1 MLSRGGKL
9 PVRQIKKFI
18 EASYDVKNINRF
30 KKFIIEEYELDLEL
44 SNKWGRIFYN
54 KKLNKLVVVHRG
66 TASNRDW
73 FNNAT
78 IAIDVYELTDRF
90 KTAKILQT
98 KAELKYPGSKVY
110 TLGHSQSGQLTHKLG
125 TNSSNVISLNPAY
138 KLENQRN
145 NEFVI
150 RSSIDPVS
158 VLKSPHNKAMEV
170 MYPGWNRKHN
180 ITIQATTNNLLTEH
194 SPAILDRL
202 DGDMMIGRGKLKTF
216 KFKNITYK
224 ITI

>member
-18 EASYDVKNINRF
+18 EASYDVKNIN
-30 KKFIIEEYELDLEL
+30 KTIEEYELDLKL
-44 SNKWGRIFYN
+44 SNKWGKVLYN

-73 FNNAT
+73 LNNAT

-90 KTAKILQT
+90 KTAKTLQT

-170 MYPGWNRKHN
+170 LYPGWNREHN
-180 ITIQATTNNLLTEH
+180 ITIQATTNNLLKEH

-202 DGDMMIGRGKLKTF
+202 NGHMMIGRGKLKTF